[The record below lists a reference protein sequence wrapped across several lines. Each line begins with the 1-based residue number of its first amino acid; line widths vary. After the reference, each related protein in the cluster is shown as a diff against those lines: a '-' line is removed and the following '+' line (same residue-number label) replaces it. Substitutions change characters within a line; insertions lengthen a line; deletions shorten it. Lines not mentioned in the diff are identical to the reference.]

1 MNVDYYYVLLPLA
14 MILLLSK
21 FLTAGC
27 RRIGLPQV
35 VGMLIAGLLISL
47 IKFIPSQNILNA
59 SSLEGLGFLA
69 KIGVILIMFSAGLET
84 DVKQIKA
91 VGVPAI
97 VITAFGVIV
106 PLGLG
111 FVVATLFN
119 GGFSELGENVYSNLF
134 YGVILTATSVS
145 VTVSTLK
152 EMGKLSGKVGS
163 TVVSAAILD
172 DVIGIIVLS
181 LVLSLSQSGSGENAV
196 IVLVKTILFFIA
208 AFTIGTLLK
217 KAFDALDK
225 RYPHHRRIPI
235 WGLAMCFFFAYSA
248 EKFFGVADIT
258 GAFVAGLMLAKN
270 KDAEYIDRKSD
281 ILSYMIFTPVFF
293 ANIGINTSFSGID
306 ASFVWFGLAYVATA
320 LVSKVIGCGGSA
332 LALRYSVK
340 DSLRVGIGMMAR
352 AEVMLVCAQK
362 GVENGLVHQEIMP
375 FIVLIIILSS
385 FLTPIILKLSY
396 KKEEL
401 PSPSIVA

>member
-1 MNVDYYYVLLPLA
+1 
-14 MILLLSK
+14 
-21 FLTAGC
+21 
-27 RRIGLPQV
+27 
-35 VGMLIAGLLISL
+35 MLVAGLLISL

-196 IVLVKTILFFIA
+196 IVLIKTILFFIA

-225 RYPHHRRIPI
+225 KYPHHRRIPI

-258 GAFVAGLMLAKN
+258 GAFVAGLMLARN

-320 LVSKVIGCGGSA
+320 LVSKVVGCGGSA